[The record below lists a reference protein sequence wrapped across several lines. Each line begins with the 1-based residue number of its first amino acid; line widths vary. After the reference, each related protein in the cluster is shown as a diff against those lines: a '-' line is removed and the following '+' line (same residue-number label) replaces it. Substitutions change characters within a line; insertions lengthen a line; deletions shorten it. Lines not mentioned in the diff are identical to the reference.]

1 MEITKFAG
9 KSCIKC
15 KMLDRIFKQ
24 VELPCEI
31 KTRYVEDE
39 SNEQFLQEGVDSLP
53 TLVFKNSTD
62 TIRLSGTITPKQI
75 KEVIEQLKD

>member
-62 TIRLSGTITPKQI
+62 TIR
-75 KEVIEQLKD
+75 